1 MMVRNERA
9 IDIAVLSDTVDVS
22 SLLTDHH
29 AVEFSMQLSRPD
41 MIVSSR

>member
-1 MMVRNERA
+1 MRNERA

-29 AVEFSMQLSRPD
+29 AVEFSMRLSRPD